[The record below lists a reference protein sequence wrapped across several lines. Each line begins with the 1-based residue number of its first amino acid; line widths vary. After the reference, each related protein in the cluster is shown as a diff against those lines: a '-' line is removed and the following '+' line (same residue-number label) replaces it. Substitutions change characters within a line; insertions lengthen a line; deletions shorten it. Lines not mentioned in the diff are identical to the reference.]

1 MRPTA
6 QQGELTGYAAAL
18 EDVWVGV
25 LPALAELERVAAEP
39 SDRLATADLDGLR
52 YALHRA
58 AELTGGLSAPPG
70 AYGTHG
76 ELAEALACAREVT
89 AAVAA
94 TRDEDGTWAAEL
106 LVWEWRGALFA
117 VRLARHRLRVPMPA
131 EPVVQVPKASASG
144 ITRPLAATIAVVLG
158 ALGVLAGALTE
169 LWPLWSAGVGLVL
182 ASLLV
187 QHERP

>member
-1 MRPTA
+1 LRPTA
-6 QQGELTGYAAAL
+6 HQGELTGYAAAL

-70 AYGTHG
+70 ADGTHG
-76 ELAEALACAREVT
+76 ELAEALAGAREAT
-89 AAVAA
+89 AAVAV
-94 TRDEDGTWAAEL
+94 TRDEDGPWAAEQ

-131 EPVVQVPKASASG
+131 EPVVHAPQASASG

-169 LWPLWSAGVGLVL
+169 QWPLWSAGVGLVL